1 MRLLKRQRQLATLG
15 RALILPRH
23 RPTFGP
29 RLNWTYSAF
38 PIGLGLVILVTG
50 IAFLSRIGLGRL
62 PGDIMFQST
71 ASGRLPSCDS
81 SQRSL
86 YGTSMPGAGAVH
98 RIRS

>member
-38 PIGLGLVILVTG
+38 QIGLGLVILVTG

-71 ASGRLPSCDS
+71 AC
-81 SQRSL
+81 
-86 YGTSMPGAGAVH
+86 AGAFGPWTGSSSA
-98 RIRS
+98 RRSRARS

>member
-50 IAFLSRIGLGRL
+50 IAFLSRIGLGGFPATSCSRVPPVPVRSARGRVL
-62 PGDIMFQST
+62 RVRGDQGPCM
-71 ASGRLPSCDS
+71 D
-81 SQRSL
+81 
-86 YGTSMPGAGAVH
+86 GARGA
-98 RIRS
+98 RGI